1 MELAL
6 GEINVDVQP
15 LFTDILNANLVIRIE
30 DLIMAAITENSHINT
45 LEKVMEAISNAVI
58 TLNPEECVFLDLKL
72 GLAKLMVFKYL
83 TPSTNKAE
91 LLEN

>member
-15 LFTDILNANLVIRIE
+15 LFTDILNAHLVILIE
-30 DLIMAAITENSHINT
+30 DLIMAAKTENSHINT